1 VSPDAAHADT
11 PMLLLRARAGDTGAF
26 ASLVRTHQS
35 SVFSIGYRML
45 GRRDAA
51 EDLAQDVFLQLY
63 RKLDSIESLEHL
75 GFWLRRVAANLAID
89 WLRRLPY
96 SATRPLDDSTDIP
109 VQLQEDDPLMSREL
123 ARLLGELAPAARA
136 VMVLRYQEDRDV
148 AEIATALEMPVNT
161 VKSHIKRSLTAL
173 RGKLVG
179 AQLITAEELP

>member
-1 VSPDAAHADT
+1 
-11 PMLLLRARAGDTGAF
+11 
-26 ASLVRTHQS
+26 
-35 SVFSIGYRML
+35 VFSIGYRML

-89 WLRRLPY
+89 WLRRASY
-96 SATRPLDDSTDIP
+96 GSSQPLEAAPELAAPDND
-109 VQLQEDDPLMSREL
+109 EDPLMTRAL
-123 ARLLGELAPAARA
+123 GGLLGELAPAARA

-179 AQLITAEELP
+179 AQLIADEEQP